1 MPLDLPLRI
10 DDLLLLTILYSVLF
24 GGYSFRD
31 KGVTGNTRVPKPLLN
46 DSIEAMMETE
56 MEMEM
61 QMQIPGIEQ
70 LEIQNNIHARPG
82 GEKKAQHTF
91 LEGWS
96 KFTTT
101 QLIQSESGPVRSLCS
116 F

>member
-31 KGVTGNTRVPKPLLN
+31 KGVTGNARVPKPLLN
-46 DSIEAMMETE
+46 DSIEAMMEME

-70 LEIQNNIHARPG
+70 LEIQRQ
-82 GEKKAQHTF
+82 QHPRSAGRRK
-91 LEGWS
+91 EGPAHIS
-96 KFTTT
+96 RGLV
-101 QLIQSESGPVRSLCS
+101 QIYHNSAHSV
-116 F
+116 